1 MDFQVGLKQLKK
13 MEHELYETG
22 IFDVLYEQASFNQVV
37 VETEETER
45 VETDKN
51 TVLAYPNPFNP
62 TTSLKLSL
70 KNKAQVQIQV
80 FDVMGRLVQTL
91 ANNEQ
96 WQSGTHEVQFDASR
110 LASGMYFAR
119 TQIMESGKAVQTQVT
134 KLMLIK

>member
-1 MDFQVGLKQLKK
+1 VV
-13 MEHELYETG
+13 ETG
-22 IFDVLYEQASFNQVV
+22 IFDVLFEQAEFEQAEGSKSES
-37 VETEETER
+37 ETIDEEIASN
-45 VETDKN
+45 V
-51 TVLAYPNPFNP
+51 VLAYPNPFNP

-80 FDVMGRLVQTL
+80 FDIMGRLVQTL

-119 TQIMESGKAVQTQVT
+119 TQILESGKAVQTQVT

>member
-1 MDFQVGLKQLKK
+1 
-13 MEHELYETG
+13 MEHEAYATG
-22 IFDVLYEQASFNQVV
+22 IFDVLYEQATFNQEF
-37 VETEETER
+37 VETQENEQTET
-45 VETDKN
+45 VEN
-51 TVLAYPNPFNP
+51 SVLAYPNPFNP

-80 FDVMGRLVQTL
+80 FDIMGRLVQTL

-119 TQIMESGKAVQTQVT
+119 TQILESGKAVQTQVT